1 MPAKVVAISNM
12 KGGVGKTTVAVAL
25 AHEFA
30 KGVDGAQA
38 RVLLVDLDA
47 QANASFWVLGDEK
60 LTNLIQQGK
69 TIDAYLEDAI
79 VFNENVALARI
90 FKFNERIAF
99 QVRGEAFNL
108 LNRVRWGGATSG
120 ITSTTFGRVTSQ
132 GNTPRR
138 MQIGLKLTF

>member
-1 MPAKVVAISNM
+1 MTARVVAISNM

-30 KGVDGAQA
+30 KGVDGAPA

-79 VFNENVALARI
+79 VFKKNVALKDYIFPAEAPLAGRI
-90 FKFNERIAF
+90 SIIPSSPELRLVERTLI
-99 QVRGEAFNL
+99 VLLSRRHRNL
-108 LNRVRWGGATSG
+108 PEGG
-120 ITSTTFGRVTSQ
+120 
-132 GNTPRR
+132 RR
-138 MQIGLKLTF
+138 FRELHKGALA